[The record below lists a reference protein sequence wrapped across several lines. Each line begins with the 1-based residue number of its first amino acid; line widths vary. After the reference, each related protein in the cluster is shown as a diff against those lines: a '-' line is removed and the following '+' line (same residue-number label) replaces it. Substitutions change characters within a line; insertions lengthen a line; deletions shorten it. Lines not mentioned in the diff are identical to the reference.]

1 MMPLPRTRQ
10 GTLLACVLLAHGAA
24 LWALQHG
31 LMQRLVDTVTPAE
44 VLTEISLMDSAP
56 PAPPTKASELPS
68 PLPQPARTATATP
81 LQTTPRAVQQT
92 PVAPTPLAV
101 AAPAPAEVPLAAPA
115 ATPAHNAAAATSTA
129 AATSSNTATAAATS
143 AAAPVKVQLPSN
155 DADYLNNP
163 KPAYPA
169 MSRRLGEQGRVI
181 VRTLIGEDGVP
192 QKAEVQRSSGFE
204 RLDRAAV
211 DTALRWRYV
220 PGKRA
225 GVAEAMW
232 FNLPMNFVLD

>member
-24 LWALQHG
+24 LWVQQHG

-44 VLTEISLMDSAP
+44 VLTEISLMDSTP
-56 PAPPTKASELPS
+56 PTPPTKAPKLLS
-68 PLPQPARTATATP
+68 PLPQPTKAATASP
-81 LQTTPRAVQQT
+81 LQATPRAVQQT
-92 PVAPTPLAV
+92 PAAPTPLAV

-115 ATPAHNAAAATSTA
+115 ATAAHSAAAPTSTA
-129 AATSSNTATAAATS
+129 AATPSNTANAAAVAT
-143 AAAPVKVQLPSN
+143 ATPVKVQLPSS
-155 DADYLNNP
+155 DADYLNTP

-181 VRTLIGEDGVP
+181 VHTLIGEDGVP

-211 DTALRWRYV
+211 DTAMRWRYV